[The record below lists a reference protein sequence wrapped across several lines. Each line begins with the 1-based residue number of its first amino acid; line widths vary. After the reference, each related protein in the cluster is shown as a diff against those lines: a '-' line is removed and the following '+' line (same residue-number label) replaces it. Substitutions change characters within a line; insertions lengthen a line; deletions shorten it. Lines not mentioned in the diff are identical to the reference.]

1 MFCEGRVSHCLNLRE
16 YKMETL
22 KIQSIDHIV
31 MQAADVAATVA
42 FYTEIM
48 GMEHSEFQPPTGGPV
63 RQSLHFGNQKIN
75 LHNASSPYI
84 PHAKNPVA
92 GSVDLVSSPISRLAT
107 GSSILPIMA
116 SKLRMVRF
124 VKPAP
129 MGDFYRFISAIL
141 TITSSRFQTISNG
154 QNRLF
159 SGHIQCGWLC

>member
-1 MFCEGRVSHCLNLRE
+1 
-16 YKMETL
+16 MEKL

-92 GSVDLVSSPISRLAT
+92 GSVDLCFITDQPLGDWQQHFVNHGVEIEDGPVRKT
-107 GSSILPIMA
+107 GANGPLLSIYIRDPDDNLIE
-116 SKLRMVRF
+116 
-124 VKPAP
+124 
-129 MGDFYRFISAIL
+129 
-141 TITSSRFQTISNG
+141 ISNY
-154 QNRLF
+154 
-159 SGHIQCGWLC
+159 I

>member
-1 MFCEGRVSHCLNLRE
+1 
-16 YKMETL
+16 MEKL

-92 GSVDLVSSPISRLAT
+92 GSVDLCFITNQPLGDWQQHLANHGVEIEDGPVRKT
-107 GSSILPIMA
+107 GANGPLLSVYIRDPDDNLIE
-116 SKLRMVRF
+116 
-124 VKPAP
+124 
-129 MGDFYRFISAIL
+129 
-141 TITSSRFQTISNG
+141 ISNY
-154 QNRLF
+154 
-159 SGHIQCGWLC
+159 I

>member
-1 MFCEGRVSHCLNLRE
+1 
-16 YKMETL
+16 MEKL

-92 GSVDLVSSPISRLAT
+92 GSVDLCFITGQPLGDWQQHLANHGVEIEDGPVRKT
-107 GSSILPIMA
+107 GANGPLLSVYIRDPDDNLIE
-116 SKLRMVRF
+116 
-124 VKPAP
+124 
-129 MGDFYRFISAIL
+129 
-141 TITSSRFQTISNG
+141 ISNY
-154 QNRLF
+154 
-159 SGHIQCGWLC
+159 I

>member
-1 MFCEGRVSHCLNLRE
+1 MFCEGRVPHCLNLRE
-16 YKMETL
+16 YKMEKL

-48 GMEHSEFQPPTGGPV
+48 GMEHSDFQPPTGGPV

-84 PHAKNPVA
+84 PHAKTRSPAV
-92 GSVDLVSSPISRLAT
+92 SIFVSSPISRLAT

-116 SKLRMVRF
+116 LKLRTVRF

-129 MGDFYRFISAIL
+129 MGHFYRFISAIL
-141 TITSSRFQTISNG
+141 TTTSLRFQTISNG